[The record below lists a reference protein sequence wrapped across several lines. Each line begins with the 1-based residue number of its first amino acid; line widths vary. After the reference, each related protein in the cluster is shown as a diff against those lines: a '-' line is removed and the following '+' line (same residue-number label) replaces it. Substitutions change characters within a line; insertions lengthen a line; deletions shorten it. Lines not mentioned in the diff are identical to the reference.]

1 MQFPR
6 FKSRLC
12 ALNFIWIIKKGA
24 RIMNKYMDTKKKNK
38 ISEFFSRF
46 IEKIDKKMQEKLK
59 NGSCCN
65 SKKNGDN
72 SCCS

>member
-1 MQFPR
+1 
-6 FKSRLC
+6 
-12 ALNFIWIIKKGA
+12 
-24 RIMNKYMDTKKKNK
+24 MNKYMDTKKKNK